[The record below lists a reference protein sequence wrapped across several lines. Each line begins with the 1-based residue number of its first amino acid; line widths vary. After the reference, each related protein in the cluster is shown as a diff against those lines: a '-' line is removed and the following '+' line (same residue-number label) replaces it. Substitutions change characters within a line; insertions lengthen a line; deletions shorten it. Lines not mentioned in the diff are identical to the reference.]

1 MEHIPFKIIC
11 RIADGELSQKE
22 IELYINHWKSC
33 RYCQKETEIQQ
44 SIMKATRKARLE
56 DPSNNFTQSVM
67 DIVNPSQ
74 KKKWFEWLLHNMGN
88 IIAMA
93 LVLAFLG
100 YILSIAETN
109 DFHND
114 TSSKPKPVTEFVQII
129 QKGSNQINSYLTS
142 KFPIQNISMLHM
154 NTICY
159 ALLAI
164 ILLILIDRIAGY
176 FFRQLKF
183 KL

>member
-1 MEHIPFKIIC
+1 MEHIPFEIIC
-11 RIADGELSQKE
+11 RIADGELSTKE

-33 RYCQKETEIQQ
+33 RYCQRETEIQQ
-44 SIMKATRKARLE
+44 SIMKTSHEARLVT
-56 DPSNNFTQSVM
+56 PSNNFTQSVI

-74 KKKWFEWLLHNMGN
+74 KKRWFEWLLHNMGN

-93 LVLAFLG
+93 MVLFFLG
-100 YILSIAETN
+100 YVLSVAESS
-109 DFHND
+109 DFQSD
-114 TSSKPKPVTEFVQII
+114 TSSKDKPVTEFVQII

-142 KFPIQNISMLHM
+142 KFPIQNISMFHA

-164 ILLILIDRIAGY
+164 ILLVLIDRITGY
-176 FFRQLKF
+176 LLRQI